1 MKIPSNH
8 SLVNIPF
15 LPSSPAPTPRTAT
28 IASLISPGADVPVA
42 RRESPP
48 ARSRPSSPKSR
59 IGTLKKRPM
68 SLHASRP
75 GSWHV
80 DSPLGSSSIKAK
92 KSGKGKRSSTLIEE
106 EGGSSNDVS
115 YSALTS
121 CQLTDRIIRTYRLE
135 IPDVEA
141 TGSPE
146 SRLFYCHCLSRIAQ
160 SNSKDLQASNHLRR
174 RPLGTQYRQ
183 CLTRKKLRT
192 RSKAM
197 VHPLKSS
204 EQAGHSGFKMMVVPT
219 CSQWRNQAPD
229 Q

>member
-15 LPSSPAPTPRTAT
+15 LPSSPAPAPKTAT
-28 IASLISPGADVPVA
+28 IASLISPGAEIPVN

-92 KSGKGKRSSTLIEE
+92 KSGKGKRSSALIEE
-106 EGGSSNDVS
+106 EGGGSSNDVS
-115 YSALTS
+115 CRTLAY
-121 CQLTDRIIRTYRLE
+121 CQLTDRITRMYRLE
-135 IPDVEA
+135 TPDVGVRGYLE
-141 TGSPE
+141 SP
-146 SRLFYCHCLSRIAQ
+146 LFYSPSSNQTAQ
-160 SNSKDLQASNHLRR
+160 SS
-174 RPLGTQYRQ
+174 
-183 CLTRKKLRT
+183 
-192 RSKAM
+192 
-197 VHPLKSS
+197 LK
-204 EQAGHSGFKMMVVPT
+204 GL
-219 CSQWRNQAPD
+219 
-229 Q
+229 

>member
-1 MKIPSNH
+1 M
-8 SLVNIPF
+8 
-15 LPSSPAPTPRTAT
+15 
-28 IASLISPGADVPVA
+28 ISPGADAPA
-42 RRESPP
+42 TRREFPP
-48 ARSRPSSPKSR
+48 TRSRPSSPKSR
-59 IGTLKKRPM
+59 PGTLKKRPM

-135 IPDVEA
+135 NLDVEA
-141 TGSPE
+141 IGYPE
-146 SRLFYCHCLSRIAQ
+146 SRLFYCHSLNRIAQ
-160 SNSKDLQASNHLRR
+160 SSPKVLPASNHLRR
-174 RPLGTQYRQ
+174 HPVDIQYRPS
-183 CLTRKKLRT
+183 LTKNKLRT
-192 RSKAM
+192 RSKAT
-197 VHPLKSS
+197 VHPSKLS
-204 EQAGHSGFKMMVVPT
+204 EQAEHSGFKMMVVPT

>member
-15 LPSSPAPTPRTAT
+15 LPSSPAPIPRTAT

-92 KSGKGKRSSTLIEE
+92 KSGKGKRSSALIEE
-106 EGGSSNDVS
+106 EGGGSSNDVS
-115 YSALTS
+115 CHLLCADGELINRT
-121 CQLTDRIIRTYRLE
+121 IRKYRQATL
-135 IPDVEA
+135 DVEVR
-141 TGSPE
+141 GYPE
-146 SRLFYCHCLSRIAQ
+146 SRLFYWPSLNRIAQ
-160 SNSKDLQASNHLRR
+160 SSLRG
-174 RPLGTQYRQ
+174 L
-183 CLTRKKLRT
+183 
-192 RSKAM
+192 
-197 VHPLKSS
+197 
-204 EQAGHSGFKMMVVPT
+204 
-219 CSQWRNQAPD
+219 
-229 Q
+229 